1 MSSRAEIWRCPVC
14 GYQVDIAKLG
24 FYTELSCPQC
34 EHTEMVHTIV
44 SSYRVE
50 GVLGVGGMSVVLRA
64 RDLVLNRCVAIKLL
78 NETYRNQPERI
89 ERFENE
95 CAMMAKVRHENV
107 VSVYAAGR
115 ARRQFYIA
123 MELVNGQDLDT
134 CVAERGPLPAELAI
148 EYTIQAA
155 HGLAAAHKA
164 GLLHRDMKPG
174 NVIITED
181 GRAKVLDFGLALA
194 QSDIDSE
201 ETIWATP
208 YYAAPETLERQTE
221 DVRTDIYALG
231 MTLRFLLS
239 GIGQFEQQVNT
250 VSQLLEYK
258 QALQPLTDI
267 VPGIYRSLSDL
278 VQRMTAYERHRRPA
292 SYRDLLAEL
301 RAVQVA
307 LVTGQ
312 NPEAKREYRRKL
324 RMGVF
329 GTLAAGACVAVAAA
343 YIVAPPP
350 AREYLRLPEEDSI
363 SASASLLNDA
373 EQALSAKDFRTAY
386 TCFSALSSGAVEP
399 TLAAWSALH
408 AAILADVLNDS
419 DGATVAR
426 AQYLNHISRDD
437 ASPAGSRVMAQLMLV
452 SDAEDR
458 EVTSEFIPDPCVR
471 ALYLVSAG
479 RSMYADGR
487 TVDAAAKF
495 RRAATA
501 FREAPEP
508 YKALA
513 DDVESLARNTAAT
526 AISASEENARKAL
539 RRHDIAAARE
549 GFRKLL
555 GLSELSDDKKEELQ
569 VLLEVCELAE
579 AAIGMLQRRC
589 GDDYQAGISAEAVRK
604 MVAALGKEKL
614 SLEMASLIQLI
625 NGDYNAAF
633 AINPYRSTPESPEP
647 FAVIM
652 RDWQQRLKR

>member
-1 MSSRAEIWRCPVC
+1 MRSRAEIWRCPVC
-14 GYQVDIAKLG
+14 GYEVNISRLG
-24 FYTELSCPQC
+24 FYTELVCPQC

-78 NETYRNQPERI
+78 NETYRNQPERV

-95 CAMMAKVRHENV
+95 CSMMAKVRHENV

-123 MELVNGQDLDT
+123 MELVNGQDLESY
-134 CVAERGPLPAELAI
+134 VAERGPLPAELAV

-155 HGLAAAHKA
+155 LGLAAAHKA

-174 NVIITED
+174 NVIITDD
-181 GRAKVLDFGLALA
+181 GRAKVLDFGLALG

-201 ETIWATP
+201 EIIWATP

-221 DVRTDIYALG
+221 DIRTDIYALG

-250 VSQLLEYK
+250 VSHLLEYK
-258 QALQPLTDI
+258 QALQPLTEI
-267 VPGIYRSLSDL
+267 VPGVYRSLSDL
-278 VQRMTAYERHRRPA
+278 VQRMTAYDRHYRPA

-307 LVTGQ
+307 LVTEQ
-312 NPEAKREYRRKL
+312 NPEAKRAFYRRL
-324 RMGVF
+324 RKGAF
-329 GTLAAGACVAVAAA
+329 GTLIVGACAAVVASLVLS
-343 YIVAPPP
+343 PPA
-350 AREYLRLPEEDSI
+350 AREYLSLPTEDRFT
-363 SASASLLNDA
+363 ASVSLLEDA
-373 EQALSAKDFRTAY
+373 EKALAAKDFRSAY
-386 TCFSALSSGAVEP
+386 TCFSALSSGGMEP
-399 TLAAWSALH
+399 TIAAWSALH
-408 AAILADVLNDS
+408 AAILADILNDM
-419 DGATVAR
+419 DGASVAR
-426 AQYLNHISRDD
+426 EQYRNHIARGDV
-437 ASPAGSRVMAQLMLV
+437 SPAGSRMMAQLMLV

-458 EVTSEFIPDPCVR
+458 EVTSDFIQDPCVR

-479 RSMYADGR
+479 RSMCADGR
-487 TVDAAAKF
+487 TVEAAAKF

-501 FREAPEP
+501 FREASEP

-513 DDVESLARNTAAT
+513 DDVELLARNTATT

-539 RRHDIAAARE
+539 RRHDISAARE
-549 GFRKLL
+549 GFQKLL

-569 VLLEVCELAE
+569 VLLEVCELAD
-579 AAIGMLQRRC
+579 AAIAMLQRRC
-589 GDDYQAGISAEAVRK
+589 SGNYQAGISAEEVRK
-604 MVAALGKEKL
+604 IVAALGNEQL
-614 SLEMASLIQLI
+614 SQEMASLMLLL
-625 NGDYNAAF
+625 NSDYNSAF
-633 AINPYRSTPESPEP
+633 AVNPHRSSQNSAEP

>member
-1 MSSRAEIWRCPVC
+1 
-14 GYQVDIAKLG
+14 
-24 FYTELSCPQC
+24 
-34 EHTEMVHTIV
+34 MVHTIV

-89 ERFENE
+89 GRFENE
-95 CAMMAKVRHENV
+95 CSMMAKVRHENV

-115 ARRQFYIA
+115 ARNQFYIA
-123 MELVNGQDLDT
+123 MELVNGQDLET
-134 CVAERGPLPAELAI
+134 CVAEKGPLPAELAV

-155 HGLAAAHKA
+155 LGLAAAHKA

-181 GRAKVLDFGLALA
+181 GRAKVLDFGLALG

-201 ETIWATP
+201 EIIWATP

-221 DVRTDIYALG
+221 DIRTDIYALG

-239 GIGQFEQQVNT
+239 GIGQFEHQVT
-250 VSQLLEYK
+250 SISQLLEYK
-258 QALQPLTDI
+258 QALQPLSEI
-267 VPGIYRSLSDL
+267 VPGVYRSLSDL
-278 VQRMTAYERHRRPA
+278 VQRMTAYDRHYRPA

-307 LVTGQ
+307 LVTEQ
-312 NPEAKREYRRKL
+312 NPEAKREFRRKL

-329 GTLAAGACVAVAAA
+329 GTLLAGSCVAAVAS
-343 YIVAPPP
+343 YVTTPPP
-350 AREYLRLPEEDSI
+350 AREYLSLPAEDSF
-363 SASASLLNDA
+363 SASAALLNDA
-373 EQALSAKDFRTAY
+373 EQALAAKDFRTAY
-386 TCFSALSSGAVEP
+386 TCFSALSSGDVEP
-399 TLAAWSALH
+399 TLAAWAALH
-408 AAILADVLNDS
+408 AGILADILNDM
-419 DGATVAR
+419 DGAVAAR
-426 AQYLNHISRDD
+426 EQYRNHITR
-437 ASPAGSRVMAQLMLV
+437 AEVSPAGSRLMAQLLLV
-452 SDAEDR
+452 AEADDR
-458 EVTSEFIPDPCVR
+458 EVTSDFIPDPCVR

-479 RSMYADGR
+479 RSMCAEGR
-487 TVDAAAKF
+487 TVEAAAKF

-501 FREAPEP
+501 FREAPDP

-513 DDVESLARNTAAT
+513 DDVEALARNTATT

-549 GFRKLL
+549 GFQRLL
-555 GLSELSDDKKEELQ
+555 SHSELSDAKKEELQ
-569 VLLEVCELAE
+569 VLLEVCDLAE

-589 GDDYQAGISAEAVRK
+589 SGDYQAGISVEDVRK
-604 MVAALGKEKL
+604 MVEALGNEPLSQEMAALMFML
-614 SLEMASLIQLI
+614 

-633 AINPYRSTPESPEP
+633 AVNPYRSSPNSAEP

-652 RDWQQRLKR
+652 RDWQQRLDR